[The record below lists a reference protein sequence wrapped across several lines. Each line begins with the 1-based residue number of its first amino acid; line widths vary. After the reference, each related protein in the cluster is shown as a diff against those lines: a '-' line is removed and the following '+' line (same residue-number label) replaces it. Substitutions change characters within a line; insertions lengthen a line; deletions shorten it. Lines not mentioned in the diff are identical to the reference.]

1 MNTTSGPGQ
10 HHEEVALYV
19 AHIPREEKQQI
30 KMLMTNL
37 LIFVLVPVFVFACK
51 RARATFF
58 PNLKTGHM
66 GPPFF
71 QFLRHGHMGH
81 LFSIFRHGHW
91 GHLFT
96 IFKTWALGH
105 LYTIFKTWA
114 YGVTFLQF
122 LRHGHTGPPF
132 FNF

>member
-10 HHEEVALYV
+10 HHGEVALYV
-19 AHIPREEKQQI
+19 AHIPREKKQQI
-30 KMLMTNL
+30 KMLMTSL
-37 LIFVLVPVFVFACK
+37 LFFVLVPVFVFACK

-71 QFLRHGHMGH
+71 QFLRHGH
-81 LFSIFRHGHW
+81 W

-96 IFKTWALGH
+96 IFKTWA
-105 LYTIFKTWA
+105 
-114 YGVTFLQF
+114 YGVTFFQF
-122 LRHGHTGPPF
+122 LRHGHTGSPF
-132 FNF
+132 YNF